1 MSNQEPSPDSRPSTV
16 KEDVES
22 LFKLG
27 RDIMKQANSQIED
40 HLSKTVDG
48 FKTHELDSWQELFES
63 VVDKYGSRAV
73 RWKDAAIQT
82 IEGGVA
88 NLAEPIPEN
97 WNCFGSYTEVEEYL
111 RSFNREVAETE
122 IRNWVM
128 EGKSWIVVREG
139 KIYVDPSYTAKE

>member
-1 MSNQEPSPDSRPSTV
+1 MSNQEPSPDCEPPSV

-22 LFKLG
+22 LLKLG
-27 RDIMKQANSQIED
+27 RDIVKQANSQIEN

-48 FKTHELDSWQELFES
+48 FKTHELDSWQELYES
-63 VVDKYGSRAV
+63 VLDKYGSKAV
-73 RWKDAAIQT
+73 QWKDAAMKT

-88 NLAEPIPEN
+88 NLAEPVSEN
-97 WNCFGSYTEVEEYL
+97 WNCFGSYAEVEEHL
-111 RSFNREVAETE
+111 QSLNRDVVETE

-139 KIYVDPSYTAKE
+139 KIYVDPKYANKE